1 MKEKTNAGAS
11 STQDENETN
20 TVETKKADQDADVQF
35 LNRLALQNKIIH
47 ELIEPIHETTQ
58 SNVKKPKSKN
68 PLKIHRKSK

>member
-47 ELIEPIHETTQ
+47 ELIEPNHEIPQ
-58 SNVKKPKSKN
+58 LNVKEPKSKN